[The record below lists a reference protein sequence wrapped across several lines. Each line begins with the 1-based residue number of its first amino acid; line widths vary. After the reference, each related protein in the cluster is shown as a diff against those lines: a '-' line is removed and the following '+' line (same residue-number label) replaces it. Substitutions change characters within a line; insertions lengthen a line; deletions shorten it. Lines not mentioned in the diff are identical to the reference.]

1 MNYLLPKFHPAAKV
15 FIAVFYVLCL
25 IYGDLNTNTEV
36 LFASPGAATQALPY
50 IALGTAML
58 FGGIKAGLDAK
69 RDREALEA
77 QQKAERDRIK
87 GVEEGFAPLL
97 EEAEER
103 RADPESYE
111 LSEAQKR
118 ERLAQVQK
126 DLEAQTKDA
135 ETQLIRGAQLPYGSG
150 KQFQMM
156 DALQKRRSDALAGAR
171 LGIERES
178 DYLAE
183 AKKRADDALLID
195 YTKTRAGMP
204 TTTPQFESFGSRLLG
219 TLGGGLLAG
228 AQMGAFGEF
237 GGGGTKTGTPPP
249 TDPGD
254 PAIDNPANVGD
265 VPLIYD
271 V

>member
-15 FIAVFYVLCL
+15 FIAAFYVLCL
-25 IYGDLNTNTEV
+25 IYGDSNMEV
-36 LFASPGAATQALPY
+36 LSANIAPAVPY

-58 FGGIKAGLDAK
+58 LGGIKAGFDAK
-69 RDREALEA
+69 REREFIEG
-77 QQKAERDRIK
+77 QQKAEADRIE

-97 EEAEER
+97 EEVEER

-126 DLEAQTKDA
+126 DLEAQTKGA
-135 ETQLIRGAQLPYGSG
+135 EFELLRNQGPYGSG

-156 DALQKRRSDALAGAR
+156 DALQKRRSDALAAAR

-183 AKKRADDALLID
+183 SKKRADDALLID

-204 TTTPQFESFGSRLLG
+204 TTTPQFEGLGSRLAG
-219 TLGGGLLAG
+219 LGGNVLMAG

-237 GGGGTKTGTPPP
+237 GGGGKKTGTPPP
-249 TDPGD
+249 TDPGTS
-254 PAIDNPANVGD
+254 PIDESTIVGE
-265 VPLIYD
+265 PTYD
-271 V
+271 VQDG

>member
-15 FIAVFYVLCL
+15 FIAAFYVLCL
-25 IYGDLNTNTEV
+25 IYGDSNMEV
-36 LFASPGAATQALPY
+36 LSANLGPAVPY

-69 RDREALEA
+69 REREFFEE
-77 QQKAERDRIK
+77 QQKAEADRIK

-97 EEAEER
+97 EEVEEN

-111 LSEAQKR
+111 LSDAQRR

-156 DALQKRRSDALAGAR
+156 DALQKRRADALAGAR

-204 TTTPQFESFGSRLLG
+204 TTTPQFEGLGSRLLG
-219 TLGGGLLAG
+219 TLGGGLMAG

-237 GGGGTKTGTPPP
+237 GGGGTKTGTQTTTDSGTSPIDESTIVGELP
-249 TDPGD
+249 TY
-254 PAIDNPANVGD
+254 A
-265 VPLIYD
+265 
-271 V
+271 